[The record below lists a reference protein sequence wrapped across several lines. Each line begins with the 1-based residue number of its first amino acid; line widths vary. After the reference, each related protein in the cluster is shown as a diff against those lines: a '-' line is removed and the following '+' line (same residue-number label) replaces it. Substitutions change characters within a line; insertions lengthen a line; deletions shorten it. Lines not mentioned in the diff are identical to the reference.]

1 MHGADQKKEAMFSYV
16 SPEKRVP
23 SKHPLRLIREMAVT
37 VLKEMSLA
45 TLRVSPCRGT

>member
-1 MHGADQKKEAMFSYV
+1 MHGADQKQEAMFSYV

-23 SKHPLRLIREMAVT
+23 SEHPLRLIRETAET

-45 TLRVSPCRGT
+45 ALKVSPCGGT